1 MYLWEESLVA
11 TVTVKFCVVAEC
23 GACKY
28 EVPFNA
34 VVVVTPELLIAS
46 ASKVPSKYKCL
57 HCCVA
62 EPKSKVSSS
71 SGTRLEANS
80 PPTTMSS
87 VTESPSLT
95 VPPRNVTIPI
105 NYDSPLTNNLSPIET
120 AAPTVTLF
128 SIPTPP
134 STIKAPVSL
143 VVESVVSDIVI
154 GPTSVPLVIQ
164 LKLPLPS
171 F

>member
-1 MYLWEESLVA
+1 M
-11 TVTVKFCVVAEC
+11 
-23 GACKY
+23 
-28 EVPFNA
+28 
-34 VVVVTPELLIAS
+34 
-46 ASKVPSKYKCL
+46 
-57 HCCVA
+57 A

-105 NYDSPLTNNLSPIET
+105 NSDSPPTNNLSVTES
-120 AAPTVTLF
+120 AAPTCTLF

-143 VVESVVSDIVI
+143 LVESVVSDIVI
-154 GPTSVPLVIQ
+154 GPTSVH
-164 LKLPLPS
+164 LPS
-171 F
+171 KINYHYRHFEEYR